1 MSTGDYKVWVDLAV
15 ARCDCGESLDMKV
28 NDGEADMHSKHVFKK
43 RLFHSCCL
51 KIRKREE

>member
-43 RLFHSCCL
+43 KLFHSCCL